1 MDYRGFDVNK
11 IKSFRFK
18 IPPWNMPSDPV
29 KAVWWFLYWL
39 LQLFVQFFWLPIIL
53 MMIYETYS
61 NTVVGGVFNGIV
73 SGVFTLF
80 VGLIVWGVLY
90 GALIVIKVSTGISQA
105 VSDMKRMQQQ
115 QADFLR
121 QAYSQPM
128 GSDRAEREGRVVEG
142 TITDLD
148 EERQKRRREQ

>member
-1 MDYRGFDVNK
+1 MNK

-18 IPPWNMPSDPV
+18 VPSWNMPSDPV

-39 LQLFVQFFWLPIIL
+39 LQLFVQFFWIPIIL

-61 NTVVGGVFNGIV
+61 NGVVGGVFNGIV

-80 VGLIVWGVLY
+80 VGLIVWAALY

-105 VSDMKRMQQQ
+105 VSEMKRMQQQ

-121 QAYSQPM
+121 QAYSPLM
-128 GSDRAEREGRVVEG
+128 GNNRAEREGRVVEG